1 VLSCKSQC
9 QAIAFPIQ
17 GAHSCMTPMAF
28 PSWRWCQVRG
38 ISAGIDPV
46 VPSKT
51 PLKGA
56 SR

>member
-1 VLSCKSQC
+1 MLSCKSQC

-46 VPSKT
+46 VPSKI